1 MVRDTSRQGN
11 SGVKQPFMR
20 SPALESMKRE
30 QVARRPV
37 RSGKG
42 PPARHRRVTMGTVG
56 YTAGKTMV
64 NHAAS
69 GKPLKSLP
77 RRSAPP
83 VRMAVTSAAASL
95 PKPQRT
101 GITAGWRLRTPW
113 EQEQQPAVQ
122 VISEEEQKKLSA
134 LEARLPRVAGKIDSW
149 LLISVLA
156 LACIGI
162 VMVYSASSFIAARY
176 YGDASYYLQ
185 RELMWFAVGSF
196 LSFQPSELAK
206 LVLALYIADWLARKG
221 NQVSSFLY
229 GLAPFVIL
237 VGVVLGLVLLEND
250 MGTAI

>member
-42 PPARHRRVTMGTVG
+42 PAAGQGRVTMGTVG

-64 NHAAS
+64 NNAAS

-101 GITAGWRLRTPW
+101 GITAGWRLRAPW
-113 EQEQQPAVQ
+113 EQEPQPAVQ

-134 LEARLPRVAGKIDSW
+134 LEARLPRVAGGKKFC
-149 LLISVLA
+149 LRISL
-156 LACIGI
+156 
-162 VMVYSASSFIAARY
+162 
-176 YGDASYYLQ
+176 
-185 RELMWFAVGSF
+185 
-196 LSFQPSELAK
+196 
-206 LVLALYIADWLARKG
+206 
-221 NQVSSFLY
+221 
-229 GLAPFVIL
+229 LAPAGICI
-237 VGVVLGLVLLEND
+237 VL
-250 MGTAI
+250 